1 MIAANCSIFQGKLIT
16 ALEGRKCGEGK
27 VKITKDKAEADNH
40 MDREE
45 EDEDHPL
52 VDLKGFT
59 KVTRIPS
66 NLLLLLLYFPN
77 CSNCRLSNTPLDAM
91 LSGLDSL
98 WKQYVDIYNIDIGNS
113 TLKILIRILFFCL

>member
-1 MIAANCSIFQGKLIT
+1 MIAAICSIFQGKLIT

-59 KVTRIPS
+59 KVARIPII
-66 NLLLLLLYFPN
+66 LQLLLLYFPN
-77 CSNCRLSNTPLDAM
+77 CSKSRLSNTPWM
-91 LSGLDSL
+91 LCFQAWILC
-98 WKQYVDIYNIDIGNS
+98 GNNM
-113 TLKILIRILFFCL
+113 

>member
-1 MIAANCSIFQGKLIT
+1 MLPANCSILQGKLIS

-66 NLLLLLLYFPN
+66 NLQLLLLYDPN
-77 CSNCRLSNTPLDAM
+77 CSNCRIYNTPLDDM
-91 LSGLDSL
+91 ISVLDSL
-98 WKQYVDIYNIDIGNS
+98 
-113 TLKILIRILFFCL
+113 